1 MELLKLDDTQA
12 GSNLQQTME
21 KMNATATNNDIVITR
36 PSVDGEGF
44 TEPKELDP
52 LLYLLIADRNI

>member
-21 KMNATATNNDIVITR
+21 KMNATGNDIVITR